1 MSHKRRKLASG
12 SLVVGFWD
20 SQGFFWQLG
29 SWHSL
34 ARKAAACCGC
44 ADGGNAV
51 RDTTRAAQ
59 RDMEIE
65 RSAGGYDHGDG
76 DGQRRRWRWP

>member
-12 SLVVGFWD
+12 SLVVEFWA
-20 SQGFFWQLG
+20 SQGFLWQLG
-29 SWHSL
+29 SL
-34 ARKAAACCGC
+34 AQK
-44 ADGGNAV
+44 
-51 RDTTRAAQ
+51 
-59 RDMEIE
+59 DMEIE